1 MPVRYA
7 LLVYR
12 APGAAAPGDR
22 PTEADGRAGDGVFD
36 DWVAYTRAVK
46 RAGVLVGA
54 EQLQVVDTATSVRL
68 RSGERL
74 LTDGPFI
81 ETKEHLLG
89 FYLVEVS
96 DLDAAIDWAA
106 RMPAV
111 RYGTVEVRFSPR
123 ARWPTTPRCTPPTPT
138 CSTARA
144 IRPRRP
150 PGHAPA
156 RRPGT
161 RPSVPSC
168 GAGWRTGPAPTAR
181 KVPGS
186 CRFRG
191 RPRIGTVSR
200 TVPRRRA
207 GAAGPVLGSGDM
219 TLTEPV
225 ASRRRSTLLVAAR
238 AVQGVGAAIVMP
250 LSLTILT
257 AAVPARRR
265 GAIIGIWGG
274 IAGIA
279 VASGPLIGGA
289 VIQGLDW
296 HWIFWVNVPIGLV
309 ATVLSVRRLAESRG
323 PAARLDLPAVGLIA
337 GGATGIVW
345 ALARV
350 NEVGRGGLETA
361 AALGLG
367 VLFLAV
373 RPREPVAAAAPAG
386 RGGPAESGRER

>member
-1 MPVRYA
+1 
-7 LLVYR
+7 
-12 APGAAAPGDR
+12 
-22 PTEADGRAGDGVFD
+22 
-36 DWVAYTRAVK
+36 
-46 RAGVLVGA
+46 
-54 EQLQVVDTATSVRL
+54 
-68 RSGERL
+68 
-74 LTDGPFI
+74 
-81 ETKEHLLG
+81 
-89 FYLVEVS
+89 
-96 DLDAAIDWAA
+96 
-106 RMPAV
+106 
-111 RYGTVEVRFSPR
+111 
-123 ARWPTTPRCTPPTPT
+123 
-138 CSTARA
+138 
-144 IRPRRP
+144 
-150 PGHAPA
+150 
-156 RRPGT
+156 
-161 RPSVPSC
+161 
-168 GAGWRTGPAPTAR
+168 
-181 KVPGS
+181 
-186 CRFRG
+186 
-191 RPRIGTVSR
+191 
-200 TVPRRRA
+200 
-207 GAAGPVLGSGDM
+207 M

-323 PAARLDLPAVGLIA
+323 PATRLDLPAAGLIA